1 MVKEFLGFRE
11 KKRRID
17 RRLKGRKG
25 GKEGGEREGK
35 DYLFPYSL

>member
-35 DYLFPYSL
+35 DYLFPYSQ

>member
-17 RRLKGRKG
+17 RRLIGRKR
-25 GKEGGEREGK
+25 GKEGGEREEK
-35 DYLFPYSL
+35 DYLFPYSQ